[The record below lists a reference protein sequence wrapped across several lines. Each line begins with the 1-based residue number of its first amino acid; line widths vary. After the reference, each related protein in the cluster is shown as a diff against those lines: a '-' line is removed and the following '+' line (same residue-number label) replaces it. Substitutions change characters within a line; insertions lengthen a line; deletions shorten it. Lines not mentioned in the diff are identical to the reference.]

1 MKILS
6 LLTLG
11 SLLILGGCQPR
22 ESVHPAPGPQAEQQ
36 PAEQQ
41 PETPQQQPEEMPP
54 ASPDPAPTSSMV
66 GINATNQ
73 GYAMVQP
80 WSKENPSYSE
90 GFGIYLGD
98 GNILTAANIVYSAS
112 FVEVTSADGSQT
124 VPVVVTAFDPE
135 ANLALLRLKNKK
147 DAPFLDKLVPVKLGT
162 APKLGDR
169 VTFWQFNG
177 DGLPITTDG
186 TLLATESAC
195 PFTSGEPFVLYNVKS
210 SVTPLK
216 GGAGNPVMKGD
227 ELVGLSASCNPSAQ
241 KVLAA
246 THTMVSR
253 FLKQAESGNY
263 TGFPADGTQVTELTD
278 PVFRKYLGLPESGG
292 GLYVAKL
299 PVYSSFYKAGVR
311 HGDVVESVNGIPLD
325 GKGLIKDPALGPVSA
340 NVLFRDSAMPGDTI
354 TLGIRRKD
362 KDGVSRSMNLNVT
375 LDRGALDGDLIN
387 QAPFIS
393 EPPYRIYGGLV
404 FVPLTR
410 ALLDEI
416 NKLSKNRPPLNL
428 VDAVEQKEEIRKKG
442 VDEIVV
448 FLMALPTQ
456 ATLGYASM
464 APSVV
469 NTVNGVQVRSF
480 KHLNQ
485 LLDRAAPGG
494 IHRIEVSQQPYTMY
508 MSQKEAAQA
517 DRFTQIRAVP
527 VLRRD

>member
-1 MKILS
+1 MKPLF

-11 SLLILGGCQPR
+11 SLILLAGCQPR
-22 ESVHPAPGPQAEQQ
+22 EAVRQAPDSRSERPQAEAHE
-36 PAEQQ
+36 PIE
-41 PETPQQQPEEMPP
+41 PEETSLAP
-54 ASPDPAPTSSMV
+54 ALPSPTNSMV

-73 GYAMVQP
+73 GYSMVQP

-90 GFGIYLGD
+90 GFGIYLGK

-124 VPVVVTAFDPE
+124 VPVTVAAFDPE
-135 ANLALLRLKNKK
+135 ANLALLRLKNEK
-147 DAPFLDKLVPVKLGT
+147 DSSFLDKLVPVKVGK
-162 APKLGDR
+162 APRLGDK
-169 VTFWQFNG
+169 VTFWQFNS
-177 DGLPITTDG
+177 DGLPITTGG

-195 PFTSGEPFVLYNVKS
+195 PFTTGEPFLLYNVKS

-216 GGAGNPVMKGD
+216 GGAGNPVMNGN
-227 ELVGLSASCNPSAQ
+227 ELVGLSASCTPSAQ

-246 THTMVSR
+246 THTMISR
-253 FLKQAESGNY
+253 FLQQAQSGNY

-278 PVFRKYLGLPESGG
+278 PVFRQYLGLPETGG
-292 GLYVAKL
+292 GFYVAKL
-299 PVYSSFYKAGVR
+299 PPYSSFYKAGIR
-311 HGDVVESVNGIPLD
+311 SGDVVESVNGILLD
-325 GKGLIKDPALGPVSA
+325 SKGLIKDPALGPVSA
-340 NVLFRDSAMPGDTI
+340 NILFRDSAMPGDTI
-354 TLGIRRKD
+354 VLGIRRKD
-362 KDGVSRSMNLNVT
+362 KNGLSQPMTVTVT

-387 QAPFIS
+387 PAPFIA

-404 FVPLTR
+404 FVPLTG
-410 ALLDEI
+410 ALLEEI

-428 VDAVEQKEEIRKKG
+428 VEAVEKKEEIRKKG

-456 ATLGYASM
+456 ATLGYAQM
-464 APSVV
+464 APSIV
-469 NTVNGVQVRSF
+469 NKVNGKQVRNF

-485 LLDRAAPGG
+485 LLDQPAPGG

-508 MSQKEAAQA
+508 MSQKESAQA
-517 DRFTQIRAVP
+517 DRFIQIRAVP